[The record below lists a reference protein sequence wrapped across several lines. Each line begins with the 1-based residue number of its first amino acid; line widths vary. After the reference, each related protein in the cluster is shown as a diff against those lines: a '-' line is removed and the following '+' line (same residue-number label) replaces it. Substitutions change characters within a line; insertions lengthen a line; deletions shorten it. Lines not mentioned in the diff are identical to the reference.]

1 MYNNL
6 NFICLLLFR
15 IPLLYV
21 LRVIKN
27 DFYNKYTNIISDK
40 KQHMNLRHRL
50 MSYNLNLSEMK
61 DIVDEEHEKIINMFI
76 LLFPMFYQFSLMV
89 PWLNIHNLDL
99 KNLEVNIRTN
109 LQITN
114 TIMFT
119 YLETKYKEYFKKISL
134 DYLKLKGYG
143 ELPEVITTIIGN
155 YL

>member
-27 DFYNKYTNIISDK
+27 DFDNNYANTISDK
-40 KQHMNLRHRL
+40 KQHINPRQRL
-50 MSYNLNLSEMK
+50 MSYNLNLTGMK
-61 DIVDEEHEKIINMFI
+61 DIVDEEHGKILNMFI
-76 LLFPMFYQFSLMV
+76 LIFPIFYQFSLTV

-114 TIMFT
+114 TNMFT

-143 ELPEVITTIIGN
+143 ELPEVLTTIVGN